1 MKSNL
6 IKIILITFI
15 IYIYLTNKNIL
26 AINMQS
32 DQYKIQFGN
41 INIGSKTQTS
51 DNYNL
56 TTTLGQTAAQEFQS
70 NGYIIKAG
78 FQYIYGLKQFSF
90 SLSNINI
97 DFGTA
102 IPDTPIERNLTLT
115 ITFPY
120 SGDYQVTVVEEGPL
134 KTLNNQ
140 YSIPDTQCDGGTD
153 TCTETVAKPWTQTN
167 KYGFGYNMSGND
179 IPSDFI
185 NSTYYRPFPDYTLSE
200 NPAVVMSSNNIGVN
214 KQATMTLKLNIS
226 NLQPAG
232 NYQTILIF
240 NAVPSF

>member
-1 MKSNL
+1 
-6 IKIILITFI
+6 
-15 IYIYLTNKNIL
+15 
-26 AINMQS
+26 MQS

-78 FQYIYGLKQFSF
+78 FQYIYALKQFSF
-90 SLSNINI
+90 SLSDINI

-102 IPDTPIERNLTLT
+102 IPNTPIERTLTLT
-115 ITFPY
+115 VTFPY
-120 SGDYQVTVVEEGPL
+120 SGDYQVTVVENGPL

-140 YSIPDTQCDGGTD
+140 NSIPDTQCDGGANN
-153 TCTETVAKPWTQTN
+153 CNETLAKPWTSSTA
-167 KYGFGYNMSGND
+167 YGFGYNMTGND
-179 IPSDFI
+179 IPGDFI
-185 NSTYYRPFPDYTLSE
+185 DSSYFRPFPDLTVAES
-200 NPAVVMSSNNIGVN
+200 PAVVMSSSTVGVN

-240 NAVPSF
+240 NAVPSY